1 MKTLLL
7 TSSFPRSGR
16 ISGVFIPDT
25 IRILNNQGVDIY
37 VLTQNCDSH
46 ETYHEVLWPGCQVTY
61 FGWHGGDTPLVSL
74 FKNQGLH
81 GLILALQ
88 YFIHGFKTGRSICD
102 RWKPDI
108 LFAEWLIPAGFLARL
123 LSFATKTPYCCRAL
137 GSRCHPAA
145 ENAILR
151 PFIKNVAKNSALLFA
166 DGFDF
171 VMSEPHFPN
180 WSGLRK
186 TCTEA
191 TPCPRILAS

>member
-1 MKTLLL
+1 MKMLLL
-7 TSSFPRSGR
+7 TSSLPRFGR
-16 ISGVFIPDT
+16 ISGVFIPNT

-88 YFIHGFKTGRSICD
+88 YFLHGFKTGRSICD

-123 LSFATKTPYCCRAL
+123 LSFAKRHLTVVAL
-137 GSRCHPAA
+137 
-145 ENAILR
+145 
-151 PFIKNVAKNSALLFA
+151 
-166 DGFDF
+166 
-171 VMSEPHFPN
+171 
-180 WSGLRK
+180 
-186 TCTEA
+186 
-191 TPCPRILAS
+191 